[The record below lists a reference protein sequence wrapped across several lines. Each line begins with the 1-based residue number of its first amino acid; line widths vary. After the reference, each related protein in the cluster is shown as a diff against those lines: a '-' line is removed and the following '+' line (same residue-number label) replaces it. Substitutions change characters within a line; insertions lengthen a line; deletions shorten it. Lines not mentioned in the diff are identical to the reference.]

1 MVTTTSEITQA
12 GTLESLINAAN
23 AGDRTAYNK
32 FLTETSVVIRRFLAK
47 RMAADDVEDVLQE
60 ILTSIHKARHTYD
73 GKRPILPWIYAI
85 ARFRLT
91 DYLRKHYANQSNKQV
106 NIEDVEYFLEA
117 PVTESHDL
125 PEYMD
130 EAVGELPERD
140 QKIIY
145 LMHVEGFTA
154 KEVGGK
160 LGMNESAVKVA
171 AHRAYKKMR
180 VKLEAAR

>member
-1 MVTTTSEITQA
+1 MVTPTTTNTQA
-12 GTLESLINAAN
+12 ATLESLMRAAQ
-23 AGDRTAYNK
+23 AGDKVAYNR
-32 FLTETSVVIRRFLAK
+32 LLSDIAILIRRFLAK
-47 RMAADDVEDVLQE
+47 RMAASDIEDVLQE
-60 ILTSIHKARHTYD
+60 VLASIHKARHTYD

-117 PVTESHDL
+117 PVTESHDF
-125 PEYMD
+125 PEYID
-130 EAVGELPERD
+130 EAVGALGERD

-154 KEVGGK
+154 KEVGSQI
-160 LGMNESAVKVA
+160 GMKESAVKVA

-180 VKLEAAR
+180 VKLEASR